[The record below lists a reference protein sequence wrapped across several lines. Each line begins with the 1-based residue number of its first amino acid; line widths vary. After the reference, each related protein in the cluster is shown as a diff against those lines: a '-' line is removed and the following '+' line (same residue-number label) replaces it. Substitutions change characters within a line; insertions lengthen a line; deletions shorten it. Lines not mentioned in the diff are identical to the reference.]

1 MIKLDEKKLQELNT
15 ANADL
20 DKKYGIEGTE
30 SRSEFNAKAEAWY
43 LAEVLRDER
52 KKQNISQETL
62 AEIIGKKRPYITL
75 LEAGKTDMQL
85 STFLK
90 IANALGLKLSLNR

>member
-1 MIKLDEKKLQELNT
+1 MITLDDKKLQSLNT
-15 ANADL
+15 VNDLL
-20 DKKYGIEGTE
+20 DKKYGAEGTE
-30 SRSEFNAKAEAWY
+30 SRMEFDAKAEAWY

-62 AEIIGKKRPYITL
+62 AAIIGKKRPYISL

-90 IANALGLKLSLNR
+90 IANALGLKFSLNR